1 MTITP
6 GSHGCAAFPHPAPSL
21 PPSPEH
27 KRKQEATEQPWLTPA
42 GADSKCLASRDI
54 RLLGSPSQ
62 GCVCVGGGI
71 NHLTLRQFSAGQSP
85 QGPDSGPNL
94 PHIPM
99 LFLCKPICET
109 ANTSCHSISPPRGHD
124 AGKQMA
130 LGTVVPGSKQICQ
143 CLW

>member
-6 GSHGCAAFPHPAPSL
+6 GSHGCAAFPHPGPSL

-42 GADSKCLASRDI
+42 GADSKCLASRDN

-62 GCVCVGGGI
+62 VCVWGGGGGGI

-109 ANTSCHSISPPRGHD
+109 ANTSCHSISTPKRP
-124 AGKQMA
+124 
-130 LGTVVPGSKQICQ
+130 
-143 CLW
+143 